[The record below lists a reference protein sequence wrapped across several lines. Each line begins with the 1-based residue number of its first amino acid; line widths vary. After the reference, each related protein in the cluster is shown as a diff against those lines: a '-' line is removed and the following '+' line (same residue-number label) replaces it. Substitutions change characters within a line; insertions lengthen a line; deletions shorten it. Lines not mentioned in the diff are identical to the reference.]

1 MAGKYRADT
10 WHSFLVVVES
20 LILLCVASLFYH
32 KSDFEQ
38 QTDIAKTVNPS
49 YTKHEDV
56 EMVLEEVDLG
66 SPALVLSNQAAI

>member
-38 QTDIAKTVNPS
+38 QTDIAKTG
-49 YTKHEDV
+49 
-56 EMVLEEVDLG
+56 L
-66 SPALVLSNQAAI
+66 